1 MAIMRKIM
9 RCMNIIELRLI
20 LLKKNEKKALNDEE
34 YDYCFMKNKM
44 FEIRMSLMADT
55 FCKVN

>member
-9 RCMNIIELRLI
+9 RCMNIIELSLI

>member
-1 MAIMRKIM
+1 MRY
-9 RCMNIIELRLI
+9 MNKIELRLI
-20 LLKKNEKKALNDEE
+20 LLKKNEKKAWNDEE

>member
-44 FEIRMSLMADT
+44 FEIRM
-55 FCKVN
+55 

>member
-9 RCMNIIELRLI
+9 RYMNIIELRLI

-55 FCKVN
+55 FCEVN